1 MNISEMSTEK
11 AFECMARMVPYVVEI
26 ENDPNVV
33 EAKRKL
39 TDKAGELTNGDF
51 MLDIYPLLMRDHRE
65 ALCGIVAAMEDKT
78 IDEVKSQP
86 WKETFAAIKAGFT
99 KELFDFFP
107 FAVRLVANA

>member
-26 ENDPNVV
+26 ENDPNVA

-39 TDKAGELTNGDF
+39 QDKGSELTNGDF
-51 MLDIYPLLMRDHRE
+51 MLDIYPLLMRDHSE
-65 ALCGIVAAMEDKT
+65 ALCGIVAAMSDKT
-78 IDEVKSQP
+78 VDEVRTQP

-107 FAVRLVANA
+107 FAMRLVANA